1 MSVTEVRRENVRAPI
16 VAPDEVL
23 AALRAYGIRVTQ
35 PRRTVVAEV
44 CRRAGVFSADDVYHA
59 LERAGAG
66 VGRATVFRTLD
77 VLVGAEALGRVHRPD
92 GAHGYVLHHPGHRH
106 HVTCSSCGAVAE
118 FEGCDLGAL
127 AEDLA
132 RRTHFRI
139 EGHWLEFF
147 GCCPDCQRAGADAA
161 S

>member
-1 MSVTEVRRENVRAPI
+1 MTEHGQASVATNGVEPV
-16 VAPDEVL
+16 EVL
-23 AALRAYGIRVTQ
+23 EALRAYGIRVTR
-35 PRRTVVAEV
+35 PRRAVVVEV
-44 CRRAGVFSADDVYHA
+44 CRQAGVFSADDVYQA

-92 GAHGYVLHHPGHRH
+92 GGHGYVLHHPGHRH

-127 AEDLA
+127 ARDLA
-132 RRTHFRI
+132 GRTHFRI

-147 GCCPDCQRAGADAA
+147 GYCPDCQQAGAFR
-161 S
+161 